1 MKPEEILALAKAISE
16 TEEKSAKAKVE
27 RGTVLP
33 VDMVVRVRGTVKVG
47 QDGEAAERTDWKA
60 VAGHL
65 FGMLRTVAPGQ
76 AEDALESALSYPPDP
91 ALSAILETADGKVLR
106 RMVPR
111 SGSARAQVSL
121 EIVP

>member
-47 QDGEAAERTDWKA
+47 QDGEAAERTDWKS

-65 FGMLRTVAPGQ
+65 FGFLRTIAPGQ
-76 AEDALESALSYPPDP
+76 AEDCLSHSLQAPADP
-91 ALSAILETADGKVLR
+91 ALVSVLETAESSIPR

-111 SGSARAQVSL
+111 AGSARAQVCL